1 MMERGT
7 KRELY
12 LKWWVILSGY
22 MLVASLVT
30 HLTLTDR
37 GFHFHDPE
45 SRVAF
50 SKMVYGEAQK
60 PFVYRAF
67 VPSTVRVLTFLTPE
81 FVKRKLE
88 SVWSHK
94 ASLKQYGYEGKFATE
109 YTWGIIIIFLAL
121 IGFAFC
127 IRRLIAAFYDLTPLV
142 SYFASVVALASVV
155 LLRSFFVYDYPNL
168 FLFSLCLVLMIERN
182 WRLYYPIFIAACFT
196 KETAVLLPFILLLNR
211 SLFDSRKTAAF
222 HIVVQCIIWIAATL
236 LLRHIFIGRPGDIL
250 EFHLFD
256 YNLPLLTAP
265 AKFLQFSHSFLPRGL
280 NIALVGLVAALTWV
294 GWRAKPLFL
303 RRSLLIIVPLVG
315 LALLF
320 GWVDETR
327 MYYEAL
333 PILFCLC
340 FHTVAKLFSEPLAL
354 HTDRA

>member
-1 MMERGT
+1 MMERGK
-7 KRELY
+7 KREVY
-12 LKWWVILSGY
+12 LKWWVILSAY
-22 MLVASLVT
+22 MLIASLVT
-30 HLTLTDR
+30 HLTLSDR

-50 SKMVYGEAQK
+50 HKMVYGEAQK

-67 VPSTVRVLTFLTPE
+67 VPSAVRVLTFLTPE
-81 FVKRKLE
+81 SVKKKLE
-88 SVWSHK
+88 SVWNHK
-94 ASLKQYGYEGKFATE
+94 ASFKQYGYEGKFATE
-109 YTWGIIIIFLAL
+109 YTWGIITIYLAL

-127 IRRLIAAFYDLTPLV
+127 IRRLTAAFYDLSPLV
-142 SYFASVVALASVV
+142 SFFASVVALASVV

-168 FLFSLCLVLMIERN
+168 FLFSLCLLLMVERN

-196 KETAVLLPFILLLNR
+196 KETAILLPFILLLNR
-211 SLFDSRKTAAF
+211 PLSGSRKTAAF
-222 HIVVQCIIWIAATL
+222 HIAVQCAIWIAAAM
-236 LLRHIFIGRPGDIL
+236 LLRYIFRDRPGDIL

-256 YNLPLLTAP
+256 YNLPLLSAP

-280 NIALVGLVAALTWV
+280 NIALIGLVATLTCV
-294 GWRAKPLFL
+294 GWRAKPPFL
-303 RRSLLIIVPLVG
+303 RRSLLILVPLVG

-354 HTDRA
+354 QMDSA